1 MAESDGQGTGHGA
14 GQGTGHGAGQGAAQ
28 ASHSTSRSRPG
39 QRRVTQWMRDYV
51 RLPGIPDE
59 YIAQDGA
66 PRAVW
71 TRFFEAFATL
81 SPADIERRF
90 GAADRHL
97 REAGV
102 TYRAPGESAERLW
115 PLSHLPLLID
125 ESEWQQL
132 SAGIAQRA
140 ELLERVLRDLYGEG
154 RLVAEGAIPA
164 AAIAGSSEYLR
175 PVCGLKPPGGRY
187 LSLYAAD
194 VGRGPD
200 GRWWVLGDRTQ
211 APSGAGYALENRLVL
226 SRAFASLYKSMN
238 VERVAPFFEA
248 FRDSLRAGADR
259 DEPRIG
265 VLTPGSFSETYFEH
279 ATLARYLGFLLVEG
293 DDLAVSGDRIYI
305 RTVAGLK
312 RLDVLLRRVDSNS
325 LDPLELD
332 ASSHLGVPGL
342 IDVLRKDGAVVAN
355 MPGSGVL
362 EARALLGFLPSL
374 SRRFFGEDLK
384 MPHIATWWCGQK
396 AAREEVL
403 SRLDELAIEGAY
415 GPGVPGFASHGPVI
429 ASELSAAERGRL
441 VDLINERG
449 IDFVGQELVR
459 LSTMPVWDQGRITPR
474 PFVLRVFAAATAD
487 GGWTI
492 MPGGF
497 CRIAEKLDA
506 RAVSMGDGAR
516 AADVWVVSDKEV
528 STRTLLPATDTV
540 RIRRIAGVLPSR
552 AADNLF
558 WLGRYLERAEATL
571 RLVRALGTLQRDPGK
586 GSSGLTQSA
595 ERIQRMLVAWGAVS
609 QASRTQAARVA
620 AEALQGEER
629 FGSALSLVRSAQR
642 AATSL
647 RERLSPDAWQVIT
660 EMTGR
665 LAEEVDDDDGVVS
678 AAELTL
684 QELASF
690 AGLSQENMNR
700 AAGWRF
706 LKMGHRVE
714 RAINTARFARQFAY
728 DEASGEDLDVLL
740 TLVDCQITYRSRYLV
755 GPVLAPVR
763 DLVVL
768 DSYNPRSV
776 AFQVEDLNGHIASL
790 PALKESGLIERPQ
803 RLAVA
808 LQAMLTTAEAGAL
821 DTKTLFA
828 LEQDL
833 LGLADAIGSH
843 YFPHGPNAS
852 RPEKLTGLA

>member
-1 MAESDGQGTGHGA
+1 MAGQA
-14 GQGTGHGAGQGAAQ
+14 GQGSQGSSQENKA
-28 ASHSTSRSRPG
+28 RPG
-39 QRRVTQWMRDYV
+39 QRRMAQWSRDYA

-59 YIAQDGA
+59 YIGQDGA
-66 PRAVW
+66 PRAAW
-71 TRFFEAFATL
+71 TRFFDAFAAL
-81 SPADIERRF
+81 SPADIEKRF
-90 GAADRHL
+90 ASADRHL

-102 TYRAPGESAERLW
+102 TYRAPGETADRLW
-115 PLSHLPLLID
+115 PLSHLPLIID
-125 ESEWQQL
+125 ETDWKQL

-140 ELLERVLRDLYGEG
+140 QLLEMVLGDLYGEG
-154 RLVAEGAIPA
+154 RLVTEGAIPA
-164 AAIAGSSEYLR
+164 AAIAGSNEYLR
-175 PVCGLKPPGGRY
+175 AVCGVKPPGGRY
-187 LSLYAAD
+187 LHLYAAD

-226 SRAFASLYKSMN
+226 SRAFSNLYKSMN

-248 FRDSLRAGADR
+248 FRDNLRASADR

-265 VLTPGSFSETYFEH
+265 LLTPGAFSETYFEH
-279 ATLARYLGFLLVEG
+279 ATIARYLGFLLVEG
-293 DDLAVSGDRIYI
+293 DDLAVSGDRIHI

-312 RLDVLLRRVDSNS
+312 RLDVLLRRVDSNF

-342 IDVLRKDGAVVAN
+342 IDVLRKNGVVVAN

-374 SRRFFGEDLK
+374 SRRFLGQDLK

-396 AAREEVL
+396 SAREEVL
-403 SRLDELAIEGAY
+403 DRLDDFAIEGAY
-415 GPGVPGFASHGPVI
+415 SRSVPGFPGHGPVL
-429 ASELSAAERGRL
+429 AGELSPVDRDRL
-441 VDLINERG
+441 KSAIAERG
-449 IDFVGQELVR
+449 IDYVGQELVR
-459 LSTMPVWDQGRITPR
+459 LSTTPVWENGRIAPR
-474 PFVLRVFAAATAD
+474 PFVLRVFAAATPQ
-487 GGWTI
+487 GWTI
-492 MPGGF
+492 LPGGF
-497 CRIAEKLDA
+497 CRIAEQPDA

-516 AADVWVVSDKEV
+516 SADVWVVSDRAV
-528 STRTLLPATDTV
+528 STSTLLPAADTV
-540 RIRRIAGVLPSR
+540 RIKRIAGVVPSR

-571 RLVRALGTLQRDPGK
+571 RLIRALGTPMRDPVK
-586 GSSGLTQSA
+586 GTAAGPSTALPSV
-595 ERIQRMLVAWGAVS
+595 ERIQRLLVTWGATS
-609 QASRTQAARVA
+609 QATRANPAKVV
-620 AEALQGEER
+620 AEALQNPEK
-629 FGSALSLVRSAQR
+629 FGSALSLVKSAQR
-642 AATSL
+642 TATSL

-660 EMTGR
+660 EMAER
-665 LAEEVDDDDGVVS
+665 LALQVDDDDAVIS

-690 AGLSQENMNR
+690 AGLAQENMNR

-706 LKMGHRVE
+706 LEMGRRIE

-728 DEASGEDLDVLL
+728 DEADDEDLDILL

-755 GPVLAPVR
+755 GPSLAPVR
-763 DLVVL
+763 DLAVL
-768 DSYNPRSV
+768 DPYNPRSV
-776 AFQVEDLNGHIASL
+776 AFQVAALNEHIASL
-790 PALKESGLIERPQ
+790 PSLKEHGLIERPQ

-808 LQAMLTTAEAGAL
+808 LQAMLTTTEAEKQDA
-821 DTKTLFA
+821 KTLFA

-833 LGLADAIGSH
+833 LNLADAIGLH

>member
-1 MAESDGQGTGHGA
+1 MAGHA
-14 GQGTGHGAGQGAAQ
+14 GQGSGQGNSQGSKA
-28 ASHSTSRSRPG
+28 RPG
-39 QRRVTQWMRDYV
+39 NRRVAQWTRGYA

-59 YIAQDGA
+59 YIAQDGS

-71 TRFFEAFATL
+71 TRFFDAFAELT
-81 SPADIERRF
+81 PGDIERRF
-90 GAADRHL
+90 GSADRHL

-102 TYRAPGESAERLW
+102 TYRAPGETADRLW
-115 PLSHLPLLID
+115 PLSHLPLLIGEAD
-125 ESEWQQL
+125 WQQL
-132 SAGIAQRA
+132 SSGIVQRA
-140 ELLERVLRDLYGEG
+140 QLLELVLGDLYGEG
-154 RLVAEGAIPA
+154 RLVAENAVPA
-164 AAIAGSSEYLR
+164 AAIAGSTEYLR
-175 PVCGLKPPGGRY
+175 SVCGIKPPGGRY
-187 LSLYAAD
+187 LNLYAAD

-226 SRAFASLYKSMN
+226 SRAFTTLYKSMN

-248 FRDSLRAGADR
+248 FRDALRASSDR

-265 VLTPGSFSETYFEH
+265 LLTPGIFSETYFEH

-293 DDLAVSGDRIYI
+293 DDLAVSGDRIHI

-332 ASSHLGVPGL
+332 ASSQLGVPGL
-342 IDVLRKDGAVVAN
+342 IDVLRKNGVVVAN
-355 MPGSGVL
+355 MPGSGVM
-362 EARALLGFLPSL
+362 EAPALLGFLPSL

-396 AAREEVL
+396 SAREEVL
-403 SRLDELAIEGAY
+403 SRLDQVAIEGAY
-415 GPGVPGFASHGPVI
+415 GRGVPGFGRGPVL
-429 ASELSAAERGRL
+429 ASELSASERERL
-441 VDLINERG
+441 KTAIHDRG
-449 IDFVGQELVR
+449 IDYVGQELVR
-459 LSTMPVWDQGRITPR
+459 LSTTPVWDNGRITPR
-474 PFVLRVFAAATAD
+474 PFVLRVFAAATP
-487 GGWTI
+487 GGWTM

-497 CRIAEKLDA
+497 CRIADQLDA
-506 RAVSMGDGAR
+506 RAVSMGEGAR
-516 AADVWVVSDKEV
+516 AADVWVVSDKAI
-528 STRTLLPATDTV
+528 STATLLPSGDNV
-540 RIRRIAGVLPSR
+540 RIRRIAGWVPSR

-571 RLVRALGTLQRDPGK
+571 RLVRALGTQRDPGK
-586 GSSGLTQSA
+586 GAATVPHSV
-595 ERIQRMLVAWGAVS
+595 ERIQRLLVTWGAVS
-609 QASRTQAARVA
+609 QATRAQPAKVA
-620 AEALQGEER
+620 VEALRSEDK
-629 FGSALSLVRSAQR
+629 FGSALSLVRAAQR
-642 AATSL
+642 TATSL

-660 EMTGR
+660 EMAER
-665 LAEEVDDDDGVVS
+665 LVQEVDDDDAVIV

-690 AGLSQENMNR
+690 AGLAQENMNR

-706 LKMGHRVE
+706 LEMGRRAE
-714 RAINTARFARQFAY
+714 RAINTVRFARQFAY
-728 DEASGEDLDVLL
+728 DEADSDDLDILL
-740 TLVDCQITYRSRYLV
+740 TLVDCQITYRSRYLL
-755 GPVLAPVR
+755 GPLLAPVR

-768 DSYNPRSV
+768 DPYNPRSV
-776 AFQVEDLNGHIASL
+776 AFQVFALNDHIASL
-790 PALKESGLIERPQ
+790 PTLKEGGLIERPH

-808 LQAMLTTAEAGAL
+808 LQATLTTAEAAVL

-833 LGLADAIGSH
+833 LNLADAIGSH

>member
-1 MAESDGQGTGHGA
+1 MAVDA
-14 GQGTGHGAGQGAAQ
+14 GQGSDR
-28 ASHSTSRSRPG
+28 ASSPGNRIRPAS
-39 QRRVTQWMRDYV
+39 RRVAQWTRDYV

-59 YIAQDGA
+59 YIAEDGA

-71 TRFFEAFATL
+71 TRFLEAFATL
-81 SPADIERRF
+81 TPGDIERRF

-102 TYRAPGESAERLW
+102 SYRAPGDNAERSW

-125 ESEWQQL
+125 EPEWQQL
-132 SAGIAQRA
+132 TAGIVQRA
-140 ELLERVLRDLYGEG
+140 QLLELVLSDLYGEG

-164 AAIAGSSEYLR
+164 AAIAGSTEYLR
-175 PVCGLKPPGGRY
+175 SVCGIKPPGGRY

-226 SRAFASLYKSMN
+226 SRAFTSLYKSMN

-248 FRDSLRAGADR
+248 FRDSLRASADR

-265 VLTPGSFSETYFEH
+265 LLTPGTFSETYFEH

-293 DDLAVSGDRIYI
+293 DDLAVSGDRIHI

-325 LDPLELD
+325 LDPLELE
-332 ASSHLGVPGL
+332 ASSQLGVPGL
-342 IDVLRKDGAVVAN
+342 IDVLRKNGVVVAN

-374 SRRFFGEDLK
+374 CRRFFGEDLK

-403 SRLDELAIEGAY
+403 SRLDEVAIEGAY
-415 GPGVPGFASHGPVI
+415 GQGVPGFPGSGPVL
-429 ASELSAAERGRL
+429 AGELSGTERDRL
-441 VDLINERG
+441 KSAITERG
-449 IDFVGQELVR
+449 IDYVGQELVR
-459 LSTMPVWDQGRITPR
+459 LSTTPVWDQGRITPR
-474 PFVLRVFAAATAD
+474 PFVLRVFAAATP

-497 CRIAEKLDA
+497 CRIAEQLDA

-516 AADVWVVSDKEV
+516 AADVWVVSDKAV
-528 STRTLLPATDTV
+528 SVSTLLPTVDTV
-540 RIRRIAGVLPSR
+540 RIRRIAGWVPSR

-571 RLVRALGTLQRDPGK
+571 RLVRALGIQQRDLGK
-586 GSSGLTQSA
+586 GASTVVHA
-595 ERIQRMLVAWGAVS
+595 VQRLLVAWGATS
-609 QASRTQAARVA
+609 QAARTQPGKIA
-620 AEALQGEER
+620 AEALQGEEQ
-629 FGSALSLVRSAQR
+629 FGSALSLLRAAQR
-642 AATSL
+642 TATSL

-660 EMTGR
+660 EMTER
-665 LAEEVDDDDGVVS
+665 LAEEVEDDDGVVI

-690 AGLSQENMNR
+690 AGLAQENMNR

-706 LKMGHRVE
+706 LEMGRRAE
-714 RAINTARFARQFAY
+714 RAINTMRFGRQFAP
-728 DEASGEDLDVLL
+728 DEAGGEDLDLLL
-740 TLVDCQITYRSRYLV
+740 TLIDCQITYRSRYLV
-755 GPVLAPVR
+755 GPLLAPVR

-768 DSYNPRSV
+768 DPYNPRSV
-776 AFQVEDLNGHIASL
+776 AFQVSALNDHIASL
-790 PALKESGLIERPQ
+790 PTLKEGGLIERPH

-808 LQAMLTTAEAGAL
+808 LQAALTTAEAGAL
-821 DTKTLFA
+821 DTKWMFA

>member
-1 MAESDGQGTGHGA
+1 MAGHA
-14 GQGTGHGAGQGAAQ
+14 GQGSSRATSQGAKAG
-28 ASHSTSRSRPG
+28 PG
-39 QRRVTQWMRDYV
+39 NRRVAQWMRDYV

-59 YIAQDGA
+59 FIAPDGA

-71 TRFFEAFATL
+71 SRFFDAFATL
-81 SPADIERRF
+81 APAEIERRF
-90 GAADRHL
+90 GSADRHL

-102 TYRAPGESAERLW
+102 TYRAPGETADRLW

-125 ESEWQQL
+125 ETDWQQL
-132 SAGIAQRA
+132 TAGIVQRA
-140 ELLERVLRDLYGEG
+140 ELLEMVLGDLYGEG
-154 RLVAEGAIPA
+154 KLVAEGAIPA
-164 AAIAGSSEYLR
+164 AAIAGSNEYLR
-175 PVCGLKPPGGRY
+175 AVCGIKPPGGRY
-187 LSLYAAD
+187 LSIYAAD
-194 VGRGPD
+194 VGRGAD

-211 APSGAGYALENRLVL
+211 APSGAGYALDNRLVL
-226 SRAFASLYKSMN
+226 SRAFTTLYKSMN

-248 FRDSLRAGADR
+248 FRDALRASADR

-265 VLTPGSFSETYFEH
+265 VLTPGAFSETFFEH
-279 ATLARYLGFLLVEG
+279 ATIARYLGFLLVEG
-293 DDLAVSGDRIYI
+293 DDLAVSGDRIHI

-312 RLDVLLRRVDSNS
+312 RLDVLLRRVDSNF

-332 ASSHLGVPGL
+332 ASSQLGVPGL
-342 IDVLRKDGAVVAN
+342 IDVIRKNGVVVAN
-355 MPGSGVL
+355 MPGSGVM

-396 AAREEVL
+396 SAREEVL
-403 SRLDELAIEGAY
+403 SRLDEIAIEGAY
-415 GPGVPGFASHGPVI
+415 GRDVPGFGRGPVL
-429 ASELSAAERGRL
+429 AGELSVTERERL
-441 VDLINERG
+441 KGAIGDRG
-449 IDFVGQELVR
+449 IDYVGQELVR
-459 LSTMPVWDQGRITPR
+459 LSTTPVWDQGRITPR
-474 PFVLRVFAAATAD
+474 PFVLRVFAAATPD
-487 GGWTI
+487 GWII

-497 CRIAEKLDA
+497 CRIADQLDA

-516 AADVWVVSDKEV
+516 AADVWVVSDKTV
-528 STRTLLPATDTV
+528 STASLLPTGDNV
-540 RIRRIAGVLPSR
+540 RIRRIAGVVPSR

-571 RLVRALGTLQRDPGK
+571 RLLRALGTPLRDPGK
-586 GSSGLTQSA
+586 GPSTVLHSV
-595 ERIQRMLVAWGAVS
+595 ERIQRLLVTWGATS
-609 QASRTQAARVA
+609 QATRGQPAKVA
-620 AEALQGEER
+620 AEALQSEDK

-642 AATSL
+642 TATSL

-660 EMTGR
+660 EMAER
-665 LAEEVDDDDGVVS
+665 LAQEVDDDDGVVS

-690 AGLSQENMNR
+690 AGLAQENMNR

-706 LKMGHRVE
+706 LEMGRRAE
-714 RAINTARFARQFAY
+714 RAINTVRFARQFAY
-728 DEASGEDLDVLL
+728 DEAGDEDLDILL

-755 GPVLAPVR
+755 GPLLAPVR

-768 DSYNPRSV
+768 DTYNPRSA
-776 AFQVEDLNGHIASL
+776 AFQIQALNDHIASL
-790 PALKESGLIERPQ
+790 PSLTEVGLIERPQ

-808 LQAMLTTAEAGAL
+808 LQAMLTTMEAAAP

-833 LGLADAIGSH
+833 LNLADAIGLH

>member
-1 MAESDGQGTGHGA
+1 MAGHDGQESSRA
-14 GQGTGHGAGQGAAQ
+14 SGQGSKA
-28 ASHSTSRSRPG
+28 RPAD
-39 QRRVTQWMRDYV
+39 RRVAQWMRDYA

-59 YIAQDGA
+59 YVAQDGA

-71 TRFFEAFATL
+71 TRFFDAFAAL
-81 SPADIERRF
+81 SPGEIDRRF
-90 GAADRHL
+90 GSADRHL

-102 TYRAPGESAERLW
+102 TYRAPGESSDRLW
-115 PLSHLPLLID
+115 PLSHLPLLIGEAD
-125 ESEWQQL
+125 WQQL
-132 SAGIAQRA
+132 SAAIAQRA
-140 ELLERVLRDLYGEG
+140 QLLELVLSDLYGEG

-164 AAIAGSSEYLR
+164 AAIAGSAEYLR
-175 PVCGLKPPGGRY
+175 AVCGVKPPGGRY

-226 SRAFASLYKSMN
+226 SRAFTSLYKSMN

-248 FRDSLRAGADR
+248 FRDALRASADR

-265 VLTPGSFSETYFEH
+265 LLTPGQFSETYFEH
-279 ATLARYLGFLLVEG
+279 ATLARYLGFVLVEG
-293 DDLAVSGDRIYI
+293 DDLAVSGDRVHI

-312 RLDVLLRRVDSNS
+312 RLDVLLRRVDSNF

-332 ASSHLGVPGL
+332 ASSQLGVPGL
-342 IDVLRKDGAVVAN
+342 IDVLRKNGVVVAN
-355 MPGSGVL
+355 MPGSGVM

-374 SRRFFGEDLK
+374 SRRLLGEELK
-384 MPHIATWWCGQK
+384 MPNIATWWCGQK
-396 AAREEVL
+396 AARDEVL
-403 SRLDELAIEGAY
+403 SRLDEVAIEGAY
-415 GPGVPGFASHGPVI
+415 GSSVPGFPGSGPVL
-429 ASELSAAERGRL
+429 ASELSATDRERLKRA
-441 VDLINERG
+441 INDRG
-449 IDFVGQELVR
+449 IDYVGQELVR
-459 LSTMPVWDQGRITPR
+459 LSTTPVWDQGRIMPR
-474 PFVLRVFAAATAD
+474 PFSLRVFAAATAD
-487 GGWTI
+487 GWTI

-497 CRIAEKLDA
+497 CRIAEETDA

-516 AADVWVVSDKEV
+516 AADVWVVSDKAV
-528 STRTLLPATDTV
+528 SPTTLLPAVDTV
-540 RIRRIAGVLPSR
+540 RIRRIAGWVPSR

-571 RLVRALGTLQRDPGK
+571 RLVRALGTSQRDPGK
-586 GSSGLTQSA
+586 GSSTMLQA
-595 ERIQRMLVAWGAVS
+595 LERIQRLLVTWGATS
-609 QASRTQAARVA
+609 QGSRSQPAKVA
-620 AEALQGEER
+620 AEALQAEDK
-629 FGSALSLVRSAQR
+629 FGSALSLLRAAQR
-642 AATSL
+642 TATSL

-660 EMTGR
+660 EMVER
-665 LAEEVDDDDGVVS
+665 LAQEVEDDDGVVS

-690 AGLSQENMNR
+690 AGLAQENMNR

-706 LKMGHRVE
+706 LEMGRRAE
-714 RAINTARFARQFAY
+714 RAINTVRFARQFAD
-728 DEASGEDLDVLL
+728 DEAGGEDLDILL

-755 GPVLAPVR
+755 GPLLAPVR

-768 DSYNPRSV
+768 DPYNPRSV
-776 AFQVEDLNGHIASL
+776 AFQVNAMNDHIASL

-808 LQAMLTTAEAGAL
+808 LQATLTTAEAASL
-821 DTKTLFA
+821 DTKTLFS

-833 LGLADAIGSH
+833 LNLADAIGSH

>member
-1 MAESDGQGTGHGA
+1 MAGDGQDSARTSS
-14 GQGTGHGAGQGAAQ
+14 QGA
-28 ASHSTSRSRPG
+28 RPRPG
-39 QRRVTQWMRDYV
+39 NRKVAQWTRDYL

-59 YIAQDGA
+59 YLAQDGS

-71 TRFFEAFATL
+71 TRFFDAFAAL
-81 SPADIERRF
+81 SPGEIEKRF

-102 TYRAPGESAERLW
+102 TYRAPGEMADRTW

-125 ESEWQQL
+125 EADWQQL
-132 SAGIAQRA
+132 TSGIVQRA
-140 ELLERVLRDLYGEG
+140 ELLELVLADLYGEG

-175 PVCGLKPPGGRY
+175 SVCGIKPPGGRY
-187 LSLYAAD
+187 LSMYAAD

-226 SRAFASLYKSMN
+226 SRAFPSLYKSMN

-248 FRDSLRAGADR
+248 FRDSLRASADR

-265 VLTPGSFSETYFEH
+265 LLTPGAFSETYFEH

-293 DDLAVSGDRIYI
+293 DDLAVSGDRIHI

-332 ASSHLGVPGL
+332 ASSQLGVPGL
-342 IDVLRKDGAVVAN
+342 IDVLRKDGVVVAN
-355 MPGSGVL
+355 MPGSGVM

-374 SRRFFGEDLK
+374 SQRFFGEDLK

-396 AAREEVL
+396 TAREEVL
-403 SRLDELAIEGAY
+403 SRLDDFAIEGAY
-415 GPGVPGFASHGPVI
+415 GRGVPGFGRGPVL
-429 ASELSAAERGRL
+429 ASELSAGERERL
-441 VDLINERG
+441 KTVISERG

-459 LSTMPVWDQGRITPR
+459 LSTTPVWDNGRITPR
-474 PFVLRVFAAATAD
+474 PFVLRVFATPTPE
-487 GGWTI
+487 GWTI

-497 CRIAEKLDA
+497 CRIADQLDA

-516 AADVWVVSDKEV
+516 AADVWVVSDKAV
-528 STRTLLPATDTV
+528 STATLLPAGDNV
-540 RIRRIAGVLPSR
+540 RIRRIAGVVPSR

-571 RLVRALGTLQRDPGK
+571 RLVRALGTQRDAGK
-586 GSSGLTQSA
+586 GAPTVLHSV
-595 ERIQRMLVAWGAVS
+595 ERIQRLLVTWGAAA
-609 QASRTQAARVA
+609 QASRSQPAKVA
-620 AEALQGEER
+620 AEALQAEDK

-642 AATSL
+642 TATSL

-660 EMTGR
+660 EMAER
-665 LAEEVDDDDGVVS
+665 LAQEVDDDDGVVS

-690 AGLSQENMNR
+690 AGLAQENMNR

-706 LKMGHRVE
+706 LEMGRRAE
-714 RAINTARFARQFAY
+714 RAINTVRFARQFAY
-728 DEASGEDLDVLL
+728 DEAGGEDLDILL

-755 GPVLAPVR
+755 GPLLAPVR

-768 DSYNPRSV
+768 DPYNPRSA
-776 AFQVEDLNGHIASL
+776 AFQVSALNDHIASL
-790 PALKESGLIERPQ
+790 PTLKEGGLIERPQ
-803 RLAVA
+803 RLAVN
-808 LQAMLTTAEAGAL
+808 LQAMLTTAEATSL

-833 LGLADAIGSH
+833 LNLADAIGLH

>member
-1 MAESDGQGTGHGA
+1 MVDTTGQE
-14 GQGTGHGAGQGAAQ
+14 
-28 ASHSTSRSRPG
+28 ASPGGGNRARPA
-39 QRRVTQWMRDYV
+39 QRRVAQWVRDYA

-59 YIAQDGA
+59 YIGEDG
-66 PRAVW
+66 PRPVW
-71 TRFFEAFATL
+71 TRFFDAFASL
-81 SPADIERRF
+81 APADIERRF

-97 REAGV
+97 KEAGV
-102 TYRAPGESAERLW
+102 TYRAPGESTDRHWA
-115 PLSHLPLLID
+115 LSHLPLLIG
-125 ESEWQQL
+125 ESDWQQL

-140 ELLERVLRDLYGEG
+140 QLLEMVLRDLYGEG
-154 RLVAEGAIPA
+154 KLIADGAVPA
-164 AAIAGSSEYLR
+164 AAIAGSNEYLR
-175 PVCGLKPPGGRY
+175 QVCGIKPPGGRY

-248 FRDSLRAGADR
+248 FRDGLRGSADR

-293 DDLAVSGDRIYI
+293 DDLAVSGDRIHI

-342 IDVLRKDGAVVAN
+342 IDVLRKDGVVVAN

-374 SRRFFGEDLK
+374 CRRLLGENLM

-396 AAREEVL
+396 AARDAVL
-403 SRLDELAIEGAY
+403 SRLDDVAIEGAY
-415 GPGVPGFASHGPVI
+415 GRGVPGFDSNGPVL
-429 ASELSAAERGRL
+429 ASELSEADRERL
-441 VDLINERG
+441 VAAINERG

-459 LSTMPVWDQGRITPR
+459 LSTTPVWDQGRIVPR
-474 PFVLRVFAAATAD
+474 PFVLRVFAAATPQ
-487 GGWTI
+487 GWTI

-497 CRIAEKLDA
+497 CRIAEQLDA

-516 AADVWVVSDKEV
+516 AADVWVVADKAV
-528 STRTLLPATDTV
+528 STHTLLPGGDAV

-571 RLVRALGTLQRDPGK
+571 RLVRALGTQQRDAGK
-586 GSSGLTQSA
+586 GSSSLQHAA
-595 ERIQRMLVAWGAVS
+595 ERIQRMLVTWGSVTQVS
-609 QASRTQAARVA
+609 RSQPAKVA
-620 AEALQGEER
+620 AEALQSEER
-629 FGSALSLVRSAQR
+629 FGSCLSLLRSAQR
-642 AATSL
+642 TATSL

-660 EMTGR
+660 EMTAR
-665 LAEEVDDDDGVVS
+665 LAEEVDDDEGIIS

-690 AGLSQENMNR
+690 AGLAQENMNR

-706 LKMGHRVE
+706 LEMGRRAE

-728 DEASGEDLDVLL
+728 DEATDEDLDVLL
-740 TLVDCQITYRSRYLV
+740 TLVDCQITYRSRYLLA
-755 GPVLAPVR
+755 PMLAPVR
-763 DLVVL
+763 DLAVL
-768 DSYNPRSV
+768 DPYNPRSV
-776 AFQVEDLNGHIASL
+776 AFQVQALNEHIASL
-790 PALKESGLIERPQ
+790 PALRESGLIERPQ
-803 RLAVA
+803 RVAVA
-808 LQAMLTTAEAGAL
+808 VQSMLTTAEASSL

-833 LGLADAIGSH
+833 LNLSDAIGLH
-843 YFPHGPNAS
+843 YFPHGPNAT

>member
-1 MAESDGQGTGHGA
+1 MAGHTGHGSN
-14 GQGTGHGAGQGAAQ
+14 QGSKARPGNRKAAQ
-28 ASHSTSRSRPG
+28 WA
-39 QRRVTQWMRDYV
+39 RDYV

-66 PRAVW
+66 PREVW
-71 TRFFEAFATL
+71 TRFFDAFAALT
-81 SPADIERRF
+81 PGDIERRF
-90 GAADRHL
+90 GSADRHL

-102 TYRAPGESAERLW
+102 TYRAPGEAAERVW

-125 ESEWQQL
+125 ETEWQQL
-132 SAGIAQRA
+132 TAGIVQRA
-140 ELLERVLRDLYGEG
+140 ELLELVLGDLYGEG

-164 AAIAGSSEYLR
+164 AAVAGSPEYLR
-175 PVCGLKPPGGRY
+175 PVCGIKPPGGRY
-187 LSLYAAD
+187 LNLYAAD

-248 FRDSLRAGADR
+248 FRDNLRASADR

-265 VLTPGSFSETYFEH
+265 LLTPGAFSETYFEH

-293 DDLAVSGDRIYI
+293 DDLAVSGDRIHI

-332 ASSHLGVPGL
+332 ASSQLGVPGL
-342 IDVLRKDGAVVAN
+342 IDVVRKNGVVVAN
-355 MPGSGVL
+355 MPGSGVM

-374 SRRFFGEDLK
+374 SRRFLGEDLK

-403 SRLDELAIEGAY
+403 SRLDEVAIEGAY
-415 GPGVPGFASHGPVI
+415 GRGVPGFPGQGPVL
-429 ASELSAAERGRL
+429 ASELSSSERERL
-441 VDLINERG
+441 KTAINDRG
-449 IDFVGQELVR
+449 IDYVGQEMVR
-459 LSTMPVWDQGRITPR
+459 LSTTPVWENGRITPR
-474 PFVLRVFAAATAD
+474 PFVLRVFAAATRD
-487 GGWTI
+487 GWTI

-497 CRIAEKLDA
+497 CRIADQPDA

-516 AADVWVVSDKEV
+516 AADVWVVSDKAV
-528 STRTLLPATDTV
+528 STATLLPTVDTV
-540 RIRRIAGVLPSR
+540 RIRRIAGVVPSR

-571 RLVRALGTLQRDPGK
+571 RLIRALGTQRDPGK
-586 GSSGLTQSA
+586 GAPTVLHSV
-595 ERIQRMLVAWGAVS
+595 ERIQRLLVTWGATS
-609 QASRTQAARVA
+609 QATRAQPAKIA
-620 AEALQGEER
+620 AEALQSEDK
-629 FGSALSLVRSAQR
+629 FGSALSLLRAAQR
-642 AATSL
+642 TATSL

-660 EMTGR
+660 EMTER
-665 LAEEVDDDDGVVS
+665 LAVEVDDDEGVVS

-690 AGLSQENMNR
+690 AGLAQENMNR

-706 LKMGHRVE
+706 LEMGRRAE
-714 RAINTARFARQFAY
+714 RAINTVRFARQFAY
-728 DEASGEDLDVLL
+728 DEAGGEDLDVLL

-755 GPVLAPVR
+755 GPLLAPVR

-768 DSYNPRSV
+768 DPYNPRSV
-776 AFQVEDLNGHIASL
+776 AFQVSALNDHIGSL
-790 PALKESGLIERPQ
+790 PVLNEGGLIERPH

-808 LQAMLTTAEAGAL
+808 LQAMLTTVEAAAL
-821 DTKTLFA
+821 DIKTLFA

-833 LGLADAIGSH
+833 LNLADAIGSH

>member
-1 MAESDGQGTGHGA
+1 MSGNDGQESR
-14 GQGTGHGAGQGAAQ
+14 
-28 ASHSTSRSRPG
+28 ASGEANKVRPG
-39 QRRVTQWMRDYV
+39 QRRVAQWTRDYV

-59 YIAQDGA
+59 YIAQDGT
-66 PRAVW
+66 PREVW

-81 SPADIERRF
+81 APADIERRF
-90 GAADRHL
+90 GSADRHL

-102 TYRAPGESAERLW
+102 TYRAPGETADRLS

-125 ESEWQQL
+125 EAEWQQL
-132 SAGIAQRA
+132 TAGIVQRA
-140 ELLERVLRDLYGEG
+140 QLLEMTLGDLYGEG
-154 RLVAEGAIPA
+154 RIVAEGAVPA
-164 AAIAGSSEYLR
+164 AAIAGSNEYLR
-175 PVCGLKPPGGRY
+175 SVCGVNPPGGRY
-187 LSLYAAD
+187 LHLYAAD

-226 SRAFASLYKSMN
+226 SRAFATLYKSMN

-248 FRDSLRAGADR
+248 FRDSLRASADR

-265 VLTPGSFSETYFEH
+265 LLTPGLFSETYFEH
-279 ATLARYLGFLLVEG
+279 ATLALYLGFLLVEG
-293 DDLAVSGDRIYI
+293 DDLAVSGDRIHI

-332 ASSHLGVPGL
+332 ASARLGGPGL
-342 IDVLRKDGAVVAN
+342 IDVVRKNGVAVAN
-355 MPGSGVL
+355 MPGSGVM

-374 SRRFFGEDLK
+374 SRRLFGEDLK

-403 SRLDELAIEGAY
+403 SRLDEGAIEGAY
-415 GPGVPGFASHGPVI
+415 GQGVPGFPGNEPVL
-429 ASELSAAERGRL
+429 ASELSSSERERL
-441 VDLINERG
+441 KSAINDRG
-449 IDFVGQELVR
+449 IDYVGQELVR
-459 LSTMPVWDQGRITPR
+459 LSTTPVWDKGRITPR
-474 PFVLRVFAAATAD
+474 PFVLRVFAAATP

-497 CRIAEKLDA
+497 CRIAEQLDA

-516 AADVWVVSDKEV
+516 AADVWVVSDRAV
-528 STRTLLPATDTV
+528 SASTLLPAVDNV
-540 RIRRIAGVLPSR
+540 RIKRIAGVVPSR

-571 RLVRALGTLQRDPGK
+571 RLIRALGTQRDPGK
-586 GSSGLTQSA
+586 GASTVLHSV
-595 ERIQRMLVAWGAVS
+595 ERIQRLLVTWGAAS
-609 QASRTQAARVA
+609 QASRAQPAKVA
-620 AEALQGEER
+620 AEALQAEDK
-629 FGSALSLVRSAQR
+629 FGSALSLVRAAQR
-642 AATSL
+642 TATSL

-660 EMTGR
+660 EMSER
-665 LAEEVDDDDGVVS
+665 LAQEVDDDDGVVS

-690 AGLSQENMNR
+690 AGLAQENMNR

-706 LKMGHRVE
+706 LEMGRRAE
-714 RAINTARFARQFAY
+714 RAINTVRFARQFAY
-728 DEASGEDLDVLL
+728 DEAASEDLDILL

-755 GPVLAPVR
+755 GPLLAPVR

-768 DSYNPRSV
+768 DPYNPRSV
-776 AFQVEDLNGHIASL
+776 AFQVSALNDHIAGL
-790 PALKESGLIERPQ
+790 PTLKEGGLIERPH

-808 LQAMLTTAEAGAL
+808 LQATLTTAEAAAL

-828 LEQDL
+828 LGQDL
-833 LGLADAIGSH
+833 LYLSRALGSH